1 MKCPRTAAH
10 PSTNDHWAFH
20 VTIKNQPLHGRGE
33 LKNEHMKRQMLLFW
47 LIGTAIWPLFLTAQ
61 NRVKQGWHLL
71 DKATDG
77 YYGISLEKAYN
88 FLKDKKANTVIVAV
102 IDGGSDTTHED
113 LKDVLYRKTSEMP
126 SNGKDDDKNGY
137 VDDVSGWNFLG
148 NRNGENVRKENLEAT
163 RLYHQMKEEYE
174 NKPYE
179 YASLNNSE
187 KARFDLWQKVNKKLS
202 LSDEEKFNYRV
213 IKTTSEAL
221 AKQDSIL
228 KKALGKSTYT
238 IEELEKANFEEES
251 YRRVRFAFLRTA
263 QMLQF
268 EPDKTNT
275 DLFEDFEGYLSHQEE
290 LIKAKTV
297 PLRNYR
303 AIVGDNPDDLNDRN
317 YGNADIMGPDCKHGT
332 HVAGII
338 AASRNNGKG
347 MDGVANNVRILTLR
361 AVPDGDE
368 YDKDVAL
375 AIRYAADNG
384 AKVVNMSFGKDFSP
398 GKPWVDEAIKY
409 AASKD
414 VLLVHAAGNDAKNI
428 DLEDNY
434 PSAVLNDNTIAANM
448 LTVGASGD
456 SSIKSG
462 IVAPFT
468 NYGKAT
474 VDVLAP
480 GIKIYSTVPG
490 GNKYS
495 FQEGTSMAAPVVS
508 GIAALIR
515 GYFPELSAPEVKQII
530 IQSVDSSLNNQI
542 FPKPGSE
549 EETITMSELCV
560 SGGIVNAY
568 NALVL
573 AERKA
578 TAKRKSKF

>member
-1 MKCPRTAAH
+1 
-10 PSTNDHWAFH
+10 
-20 VTIKNQPLHGRGE
+20 
-33 LKNEHMKRQMLLFW
+33 MKRQMLLFW

-174 NKPYE
+174 NKTYE

-202 LSDEEKFNYRV
+202 LSEEEKFNYRV
-213 IKTTSEAL
+213 IKSTSEAL
-221 AKQDSIL
+221 AKQDSLL

-251 YRRVRFAFLRTA
+251 DRRARFTFLRTA
-263 QMLQF
+263 QMLRF
-268 EPDKTNT
+268 EPDKTNI
-275 DLFEDFEGYLSHQEE
+275 DLFEDFEGYLSHQEG
-290 LIKAKTV
+290 LIEAKTV

-303 AIVGDNPDDLNDRN
+303 AIVGDNPDDFNDRN

-347 MDGVANNVRILTLR
+347 MDGVAHNVRVLTLR

-414 VLLVHAAGNDAKNI
+414 VLLVHAAGNDSKNI
-428 DLEDNY
+428 DVEDNY
-434 PSAVLNDNTIAANM
+434 PSAMLNDNTIAANM

-468 NYGKAT
+468 NYGKST

-490 GNKYS
+490 GNRYS

-515 GYFPELSAPEVKQII
+515 GYFPELSATEVKQII
-530 IQSVDSSLNNQI
+530 IQSVDSSLNNQM

-578 TAKRKSKF
+578 NAKRKL